1 MQPLLRVENLVKHY
15 AAGRPGPPKNKFAA
29 LDGVSLSIRARTTL
43 ALVGESGSGKS
54 TLALCIACLE
64 HPSSGSIWFE
74 GVDVAGLHENQQRLL
89 RPQIQLVFQDPAS
102 SLNPRWTALEIVS
115 EPFFVQGRFSKQE
128 RSDKACTWLDHVGIS
143 RKMVSRRADELSGG
157 QKQRLAIARALAL
170 EPKLIV
176 LDEALSALDYSVQAQ
191 ISNLLL
197 ELQSSLGLTYLF
209 ITHDFA
215 MAAHVAD
222 EIAVMDQGRI
232 VESGP
237 AERILRSPGHHATR
251 SLLAATPRVA
261 ETPTILVIF

>member
-1 MQPLLRVENLVKHY
+1 
-15 AAGRPGPPKNKFAA
+15 
-29 LDGVSLSIRARTTL
+29 
-43 ALVGESGSGKS
+43 
-54 TLALCIACLE
+54 
-64 HPSSGSIWFE
+64 
-74 GVDVAGLHENQQRLL
+74 
-89 RPQIQLVFQDPAS
+89 
-102 SLNPRWTALEIVS
+102 
-115 EPFFVQGRFSKQE
+115 
-128 RSDKACTWLDHVGIS
+128 LDHVGIS
-143 RKMVSRRADELSGG
+143 RKMASRRADELSGG

-222 EIAVMDQGRI
+222 EIAVMDHGRI

-237 AERILRSPGHHATR
+237 AERILRSPGHDATR
-251 SLLAATPRVA
+251 FLLAATPRVPEA
-261 ETPTILVIF
+261 HATLVNS